1 MAERSIASANEG
13 RTSHFVGSTVCVCTC
28 IIDFGAQQLR
38 SVERI
43 WPRAKYRQKQG
54 HVRVIVSFGTAIA
67 SCGYIFECALYI
79 SAFVMY
85 FLPHSLFRAVTVL

>member
-1 MAERSIASANEG
+1 MCMYVYNR
-13 RTSHFVGSTVCVCTC
+13 FWCT
-28 IIDFGAQQLR
+28 A
-38 SVERI
+38 VEVR
-43 WPRAKYRQKQG
+43 RKNLATRKVQTQG